1 MNTSVE
7 TVRTVAAIEAEILA
21 IRQAR
26 KDAKQKFQADL
37 DQRFIDY
44 RAEVKSIREK
54 REQLFAELEA
64 LRKAEKLDKK
74 AAKKVTEE
82 VAIEPEAIEPEVKVV
97 KTKKAVKKAVKKAAK
112 KPTKKAAKK
121 EVEVVEN
128 PACVVVDIEA

>member
-1 MNTSVE
+1 MNTSVK

-44 RAEVKSIREK
+44 RAEVKEIREK
-54 REQLFAELEA
+54 RAQLFAELEA

-74 AAKKVTEE
+74 AAKNVTEE
-82 VAIEPEAIEPEVKVV
+82 VAVEPEAIEPEVKVV
-97 KTKKAVKKAVKKAAK
+97 KMKKTAKKAAK
-112 KPTKKAAKK
+112 KTTKKAAKK

-128 PACVVVDIEA
+128 PACVVVDVEA